1 MVEAAKFSERASVDG
16 SKMGYAGDLSP
27 RDAWDM
33 LSGDKKAVLIDV
45 RSRAEWTF
53 VGVASLASLGK
64 APLYVSWQNY
74 STGLDG
80 RAQMVPNPQFSSAVA
95 AAVDKDA
102 SAIFLCR
109 SGGRS
114 KSAAI
119 AMTTIGFVRAYNLAG
134 GFEGDRDANG
144 HRGSAGG
151 WKAAGLA
158 WTQE

>member
-1 MVEAAKFSERASVDG
+1 MGEAAKDETMTGA
-16 SKMGYAGDLSP
+16 GYAGDLSP
-27 RDAWDM
+27 RAAWQLLENEKD
-33 LSGDKKAVLIDV
+33 AVLVDV

-53 VGVASLASLGK
+53 VGVASLAALGK

-80 RAQMVPNPQFSSAVA
+80 RAQMVPNPNFAAAVA

-102 SAIFLCR
+102 PAIFLCR

-119 AMTTIGFVRAYNLAG
+119 AMATKGFTRAYNLAG
-134 GFEGDRDANG
+134 GFEGDRDAG
-144 HRGSAGG
+144 LHRGTTGG